1 MATSIVSM
9 VESGIE
15 DAAIMLMSMGEE
27 QASEVFKHLLPKEVQ
42 RLGETIAKL
51 KAIPRE
57 RYEAVVENFLKLA
70 EAEHMLVADSDEYV
84 RSVLRKAL
92 GEEKASLLLE
102 RILAGNDVTGIE
114 SLKWME
120 AQAVAE
126 LLRNEHP
133 QIVAAI
139 LVHLEPDQ
147 TSQILKLLPDRMR
160 NEVLMR
166 VATLDG
172 IQPAALKDLNEVL
185 SNVLSGSD
193 RARKSQL
200 GGVKSA
206 AEILNM
212 MGSSVETSVLDY
224 IRESDGDLAQMI
236 MDNMFTF
243 DDMIKLDDKAI
254 QMVLKEVQSESLVI
268 SLKGATPELRER
280 IFKNMSSRA
289 AETLREDLETRGP
302 VRVTD
307 VEAEQKE
314 LLKVVRRLVE
324 EGEIS
329 LGGGSDDQ
337 FV

>member
-1 MATSIVSM
+1 MATAISM

-27 QASEVFKHLLPKEVQ
+27 EASEVFKHLLPKEVQ

-51 KAIPRE
+51 KAVPRE

-70 EAEHMLVADSDEYV
+70 EAEHLLVADSDEYV

-120 AQAVAE
+120 AQSVAE

-139 LVHLEPDQ
+139 LVHLEYDQ

-212 MGSSVETSVLDY
+212 MGSSVETNVLDF
-224 IRESDGDLAQMI
+224 IRESDGELAQKI

-254 QMVLKEVQSESLVI
+254 QMVLKEVQAESLVI

-302 VRVTD
+302 VKVTD
-307 VEAEQKE
+307 VESEQKE
-314 LLKVVRRLVE
+314 LLKIVRRLAE

-329 LGGGSDDQ
+329 MGGGSDDQ
-337 FV
+337 FL

>member
-1 MATSIVSM
+1 M
-9 VESGIE
+9 VETGIE
-15 DAAIMLMSMGEE
+15 DAAIILMSMGEE

-51 KAIPRE
+51 RAIPRE
-57 RYEAVVENFLKLA
+57 RYESVVENFLKLA

-120 AQAVAE
+120 AQSVAE

-139 LVHLEPDQ
+139 LVHLEYDQ
-147 TSQILKLLPDRMR
+147 SSQILKLLPDRMR
-160 NEVLMR
+160 NEALMR

-224 IRESDGDLAQMI
+224 IRESDGDLAQKI

-314 LLKVVRRLVE
+314 MLKIVRRLVE

-337 FV
+337 FL

>member
-51 KAIPRE
+51 KAVPRE
-57 RYEAVVENFLKLA
+57 RYESVVENFLKLA

-139 LVHLEPDQ
+139 LVHLEYDQ

-185 SNVLSGSD
+185 SNMLSGSD

>member
-1 MATSIVSM
+1 M
-9 VESGIE
+9 VDSGVE

-27 QASEVFKHLLPKEVQ
+27 EASEVFKHLLPKEVQ

-51 KAIPRE
+51 KAVPRE
-57 RYEAVVENFLKLA
+57 RYESVVENFLKLA

-120 AQAVAE
+120 AQSVAE

-139 LVHLEPDQ
+139 LVHLEYDQ

>member
-139 LVHLEPDQ
+139 LVHLEYDQ

-185 SNVLSGSD
+185 SNMLSGSD

>member
-1 MATSIVSM
+1 M

-57 RYEAVVENFLKLA
+57 RYESVIENFLKLA

-120 AQAVAE
+120 AQSVAE

-139 LVHLEPDQ
+139 LVHLEYDQ

-185 SNVLSGSD
+185 SNMLSGSD

-243 DDMIKLDDKAI
+243 DDMVKLDDKAI

-302 VRVTD
+302 VKVTD

-329 LGGGSDDQ
+329 MGGGSDDQ
-337 FV
+337 FL

>member
-1 MATSIVSM
+1 M

-57 RYEAVVENFLKLA
+57 RYESVVENFLKLA

>member
-1 MATSIVSM
+1 M

-27 QASEVFKHLLPKEVQ
+27 EASEVFKHLLPKEVQ

-51 KAIPRE
+51 KAVPRE

-70 EAEHMLVADSDEYV
+70 EAEHLLVADSDEYV

-120 AQAVAE
+120 AQSVAE

-139 LVHLEPDQ
+139 LVHLEYDQ

-224 IRESDGDLAQMI
+224 IRESDGDLAQKI

-243 DDMIKLDDKAI
+243 DDMVKLDDKAI

-268 SLKGATPELRER
+268 SLKGATPEFRER

-289 AETLREDLETRGP
+289 AETLREDLESRGP

-314 LLKVVRRLVE
+314 MLKIVRRLVE

-329 LGGGSDDQ
+329 MGGGSDDQ
-337 FV
+337 FL

>member
-1 MATSIVSM
+1 
-9 VESGIE
+9 
-15 DAAIMLMSMGEE
+15 MLMSMGEE

-57 RYEAVVENFLKLA
+57 RYESVVENFLKLA

-139 LVHLEPDQ
+139 LVHLEYDQ

-329 LGGGSDDQ
+329 MGGGSDDQ

>member
-1 MATSIVSM
+1 M

-27 QASEVFKHLLPKEVQ
+27 EASEVFKHLLPKEVQ

-51 KAIPRE
+51 KAVPRE

-70 EAEHMLVADSDEYV
+70 EAEHLLVADSDEYV

-120 AQAVAE
+120 AQSVAE

-139 LVHLEPDQ
+139 LVHLEYDQ

-224 IRESDGDLAQMI
+224 IRESDGDLAQKI

-243 DDMIKLDDKAI
+243 DDMVKLDDKAI

-268 SLKGATPELRER
+268 SLKGATPEFRER

-314 LLKVVRRLVE
+314 MLKIVRRLAE

-329 LGGGSDDQ
+329 MGGSSDDQ
-337 FV
+337 FL

>member
-1 MATSIVSM
+1 M

-51 KAIPRE
+51 RAIPRE
-57 RYEAVVENFLKLA
+57 RYESVVENFLKLA

-120 AQAVAE
+120 AQSVAE

-139 LVHLEPDQ
+139 LVHLEYDQ
-147 TSQILKLLPDRMR
+147 SSQILKLLPDRMR
-160 NEVLMR
+160 NEALMR

-224 IRESDGDLAQMI
+224 IRESDGDLAQKI

-314 LLKVVRRLVE
+314 MLKIVRRLVE

-337 FV
+337 FL

>member
-1 MATSIVSM
+1 M
-9 VESGIE
+9 VESGVE

-27 QASEVFKHLLPKEVQ
+27 EASEVFKHLLPKEVQ

-51 KAIPRE
+51 KAVPRE
-57 RYEAVVENFLKLA
+57 RYESVVENFLKLA
-70 EAEHMLVADSDEYV
+70 EAEHLLVADSDEYV

-120 AQAVAE
+120 AQSVAE

-139 LVHLEPDQ
+139 LVHLEYDQ
-147 TSQILKLLPDRMR
+147 TSQVLKLLPDRMR

-224 IRESDGDLAQMI
+224 IRESDGDLAQKI

-302 VRVTD
+302 VRVAD

-337 FV
+337 FL

>member
-1 MATSIVSM
+1 M

-57 RYEAVVENFLKLA
+57 RYESVVENFLKLA

-139 LVHLEPDQ
+139 LVHLEYDQ

-243 DDMIKLDDKAI
+243 DDMVKLDDKAI

-329 LGGGSDDQ
+329 MGGGSDDQ
-337 FV
+337 FL

>member
-1 MATSIVSM
+1 M
-9 VESGIE
+9 VDVGVE
-15 DAAIMLMSMGEE
+15 DAAIMLMSIGEE
-27 QASEVFKHLLPKEVQ
+27 EASEVFKHLMPREVQ

-51 KAIPRE
+51 KAVPRE
-57 RYEAVVENFLKLA
+57 RYERVVEDFLKLA
-70 EAEHMLVADSDEYV
+70 SAEHMLVADSDEYV

-92 GEEKASLLLE
+92 GDEKASLLLE

-120 AQAVAE
+120 AQSVAE

-139 LVHLEPDQ
+139 LVHLEYDQ
-147 TSQILKLLPDRMR
+147 TAQILKQLPDRMR

-185 SNVLSGSD
+185 SNMLAGSD
-193 RARKSQL
+193 RTRKSQL

-212 MGSSVETSVLDY
+212 MGSSMETTVLDY
-224 IRESDGDLAQMI
+224 IRESDGELAQKI

-243 DDMIKLDDKAI
+243 DDMIKLDDKSI

-302 VRVTD
+302 IKVTD

-314 LLKVVRRLVE
+314 LLKIVRRLVE
-324 EGEIS
+324 SGEIS
-329 LGGGSDDQ
+329 LGGGSDDE
-337 FV
+337 FL

>member
-1 MATSIVSM
+1 M
-9 VESGIE
+9 VETGIE
-15 DAAIMLMSMGEE
+15 DAAIILMSMGEE

-57 RYEAVVENFLKLA
+57 RYESVVENFLKLA

-120 AQAVAE
+120 AQSVAE

-139 LVHLEPDQ
+139 LVHLEYDQ
-147 TSQILKLLPDRMR
+147 SSQILKLLPDRMR
-160 NEVLMR
+160 NEALMR

-224 IRESDGDLAQMI
+224 IRESDGDLAQKI

-302 VRVTD
+302 VRVTE

-314 LLKVVRRLVE
+314 MLKIVRRLVE

-337 FV
+337 FL

>member
-1 MATSIVSM
+1 M
-9 VESGIE
+9 VETGIE

-27 QASEVFKHLLPKEVQ
+27 EASEVFKHLMPKEVQ

-51 KAIPRE
+51 KAVPRE
-57 RYEAVVENFLKLA
+57 RYESVVENFLKLA
-70 EAEHMLVADSDEYV
+70 EAEHLLVADSDEYV

-120 AQAVAE
+120 AQSVAE

-139 LVHLEPDQ
+139 LVHLEYDQ

-224 IRESDGDLAQMI
+224 IRESDGDLAQKI

-314 LLKVVRRLVE
+314 MLKIVRRLVE
-324 EGEIS
+324 EGEIT

-337 FV
+337 FL

>member
-1 MATSIVSM
+1 M
-9 VESGIE
+9 VESGVE

-27 QASEVFKHLLPKEVQ
+27 EASEVFKHLLPKEVQ

-139 LVHLEPDQ
+139 LVHLEYDQ

-185 SNVLSGSD
+185 SNMLSGSD

>member
-1 MATSIVSM
+1 M
-9 VESGIE
+9 VESGVE

-27 QASEVFKHLLPKEVQ
+27 EASEVFKHLLPKEVQ

-51 KAIPRE
+51 KAVPRE

-70 EAEHMLVADSDEYV
+70 EAEHLLVADSDEYV

-120 AQAVAE
+120 AQSVAE

-139 LVHLEPDQ
+139 LVHLEYDQ

-224 IRESDGDLAQMI
+224 IRESDGDLAQKI

-243 DDMIKLDDKAI
+243 DDMVKLDDKAI

-268 SLKGATPELRER
+268 SLKGATPEFRER

-314 LLKVVRRLVE
+314 MLKIVRRLAE

-329 LGGGSDDQ
+329 MGGSSDDQ
-337 FV
+337 FL

>member
-1 MATSIVSM
+1 M
-9 VESGIE
+9 VDSGVE

-27 QASEVFKHLLPKEVQ
+27 EASEVFKHLMPKEVQ

-51 KAIPRE
+51 KAVPRD
-57 RYEAVVENFLKLA
+57 RYERVVEDFLKLA

-84 RSVLRKAL
+84 RTVLRRAL

-120 AQAVAE
+120 AQSVAE

-139 LVHLEPDQ
+139 LVHLEYDQ

-193 RARKSQL
+193 RTRKSQL

-224 IRESDGDLAQMI
+224 IRESDGDLAQKI

-243 DDMIKLDDKAI
+243 DDMVKLDDKAI

-307 VEAEQKE
+307 VETEQKE
-314 LLKVVRRLVE
+314 MLKIVRRLVE
-324 EGEIS
+324 QGEIS
-329 LGGGSDDQ
+329 MGGASDEQ

>member
-1 MATSIVSM
+1 M
-9 VESGIE
+9 VETGIE

-27 QASEVFKHLLPKEVQ
+27 EASEVFKHLLPKEVQ

-51 KAIPRE
+51 KAVPRE
-57 RYEAVVENFLKLA
+57 RYESVVENFLKLA
-70 EAEHMLVADSDEYV
+70 EAEHLLVADSDEYV

-120 AQAVAE
+120 AQSVAE

-139 LVHLEPDQ
+139 LVHLEYDQ
-147 TSQILKLLPDRMR
+147 TSQVLKLLPDRMR

-224 IRESDGDLAQMI
+224 IRESDGDLAQNI

-289 AETLREDLETRGP
+289 AETLREDLEARGP

-314 LLKVVRRLVE
+314 MLKIVRRLVE

-337 FV
+337 FL